1 MSLAVAAMNP
11 AAVFLK
17 KAFLL
22 SIFVILYK
30 GSSAQVID
38 SAMVEDSSISIAYI
52 PKYDWSIGL
61 EHSYIPGIF
70 TQNAYFPDNLEV
82 AWWLKQRFYMQ
93 AGLFFQSADTVPGTT
108 FFTHGF
114 AIYGGATLKLF
125 LFPNAYFTPSLNLT
139 FDKYPDNTVLEQ
151 WSISIGPT
159 ASFEYFL
166 SNRVSLRADLFNV
179 NIGIASPY
187 FFSDFPVIT
196 LHRILGL
203 GVRYSFNWKQT
214 PSE

>member
-17 KAFLL
+17 KALML
-22 SIFVILYK
+22 SFFIILFK
-30 GSSAQVID
+30 SSSAQVID
-38 SAMVEDSSISIAYI
+38 STAAEDSTFYIAYI
-52 PKYDWSIGL
+52 PKYDWSLGI

-70 TQNAYFPDNLEV
+70 TQNAFRPDNLEV
-82 AWWLKQRFYMQ
+82 SWWLNQRFYLQ
-93 AGLFFQSADTVPGTT
+93 AGIFSASADTVPGTS

-114 AIYGGATLKLF
+114 AIYAGTTLKLF
-125 LFPNAYFTPSLNLT
+125 LFRNGYFTPSLNIY
-139 FDKYPDNTVLEQ
+139 FDKYPANAVLED
-151 WSISIGPT
+151 WSIALGPT
-159 ASFEYFL
+159 ASFEYFI
-166 SNRVSLRADLFNV
+166 SDRISFRADLFNV
-179 NIGIASPY
+179 NIGIASPF

-203 GVRYSFNWKQT
+203 GVRYSFNWKQA